1 MGTRLRV
8 KEVAEQKGFNQA
20 SLARKADID
29 FKTVKRLFRDP
40 YHDVSLYILN
50 KIAQALE
57 VPTSALLEDVPDDAP
72 K

>member
-1 MGTRLRV
+1 
-8 KEVAEQKGFNQA
+8 QA

-50 KIAQALE
+50 KIAQALD
-57 VPTSALLEDVPDDAP
+57 VPTSALLEDVPDA
-72 K
+72 